1 MLKAINMELY
11 IEKEFLNKFD
21 KDYNNKPIQKIVKE
35 MFIEYG
41 AKRMFL
47 DYKKENFKKLEVE
60 NAIFALIAA
69 RNAPPTPV
77 NSIKDHL
84 FSKSNFSQTIVFTNN
99 TENWFED
106 AGNKGALCFCFD
118 NYQEK
123 IKEIVDKLHFEID
136 LSETFKGWGFLT
148 KYANL
153 KYNQIT
159 IIDKYILSGD
169 DIKKVEDNIVP
180 ILKKMKQNNNK
191 LNVSF
196 LTGKIVARNLEHLP
210 EKIKERA
217 KKRCKFIS
225 DHTGLPLT
233 DMEIIMLGDERD
245 FDFHDRIIQTN
256 FSMLECGKGFILKGV
271 NPSNSVIRSET
282 IFRKFTYNRLKNIRK
297 RVNICIEKQYKKQE
311 NYELRKK
318 NGTSPNPEFYMF
330 PLITK

>member
-1 MLKAINMELY
+1 MELY
-11 IEKEFLNKFD
+11 IEKKFLNNFS
-21 KDYNNKPIQKIVKE
+21 KDNSGAAIYKIVRK

-41 AKRMFL
+41 EKRVFIDFNEDEFKGL
-47 DYKKENFKKLEVE
+47 NSENEVF
-60 NAIFALIAA
+60 NLLYNIS
-69 RNAPPTPV
+69 PPIPV
-77 NSIKDHL
+77 NSIKEHL
-84 FSKSNFSQTIVFTNN
+84 FSKSNFSQTIVFTNSK
-99 TENWFED
+99 EDWFE
-106 AGNKGALCFCFD
+106 AAENKGGLCFCFD

-136 LSETFKGWGFLT
+136 LSERFKGWEFLNN
-148 KYANL
+148 YSNL

-169 DIKKVEDNIVP
+169 DLKKVEDNIIP

-196 LTGKIVARNLEHLP
+196 LTGKLVARNLEHLP
-210 EKIKERA
+210 EKIKEKA

-225 DHTGLPLT
+225 SETKLPLT
-233 DMEIIMLGDERD
+233 DIKIILLDNELN

-311 NYELRKK
+311 NYELLKK

-330 PLITK
+330 PFSTK

>member
-1 MLKAINMELY
+1 MELY
-11 IEKEFLNKFD
+11 VEKKFLNKFS
-21 KDYNNKPIQKIVKE
+21 KDYSGEATHEIVRK
-35 MFIEYG
+35 
-41 AKRMFL
+41 MFL
-47 DYKKENFKKLEVE
+47 EYAEKDVFIDSNIKDFKNLDTGNEVFE
-60 NAIFALIAA
+60 VLYDIS
-69 RNAPPTPV
+69 PPV
-77 NSIKDHL
+77 KVGSIKEHL
-84 FSKSNFSQTIVFTNN
+84 FSKSDFSQTIVFTND
-99 TENWFED
+99 EEDWFVD
-106 AGNKGALCFCFD
+106 AENKGALCFCFD

-136 LSETFKGWGFLT
+136 LSKTFTGWGFLT
-148 KYANL
+148 EYSNL
-153 KYNQIT
+153 RYNQIT

-196 LTGKIVARNLEHLP
+196 LTGKIVAKNLEHLP
-210 EKIKERA
+210 EKIKEKA

-225 DHTGLPLT
+225 SNTELPLAAIK
-233 DMEIIMLGDERD
+233 IIKLDDERD

-311 NYELRKK
+311 NYELLKK

-330 PLITK
+330 PFSTK